1 MESRGKGFLGMAPAK
16 GVPGRFL
23 EMERREKGE
32 GKGEG
37 VQGGA
42 EGAAQTPVQGP
53 GQAPV
58 QAPAVTPATPAAV
71 KTEEGVKAT

>member
-32 GKGEG
+32 GKVDG

-42 EGAAQTPVQGP
+42 EGAAQTSVQGP
-53 GQAPV
+53 AQGPDQA
-58 QAPAVTPATPAAV
+58 QAPATPATV